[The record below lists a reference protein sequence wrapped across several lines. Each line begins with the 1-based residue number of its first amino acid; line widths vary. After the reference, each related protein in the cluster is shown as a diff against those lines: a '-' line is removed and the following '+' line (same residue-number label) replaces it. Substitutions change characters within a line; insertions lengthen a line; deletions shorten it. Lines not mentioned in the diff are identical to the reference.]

1 VLLLEPQET
10 AYDWH
15 FQIAGI
21 PVRVHPGFWLLA
33 LMLFAREG
41 MSELLVGTLA
51 VLVSLLVHELGHAL
65 TMQYF
70 GERAR
75 VVLYMMGGLA
85 IPQSSAW
92 SLGYQRRAY
101 NAWAQVLISAAG
113 PGAGFL
119 LAGAAIALVLAGGGQ
134 VSYFLVGHVLPVVDV
149 DLPGR
154 LQESP
159 YAQMFVTQLLWFT
172 IFWGFVNLVP
182 VFPLDGGQ
190 IARELL
196 VRQDPWQG
204 THRALWLSVAA
215 GVVMAAFGWFVMH
228 DAYIAILFGLLAV
241 SNLQALQQSGGGG
254 W

>member
-1 VLLLEPQET
+1 MLLLEPQET

-33 LMLFAREG
+33 LMLFARAG

-85 IPQSSAW
+85 IPESSVW
-92 SLGYQRRAY
+92 NLGNQRGKRG
-101 NAWAQVLISAAG
+101 AWAQVLISAAG

-119 LAGAAIALVLAGGGQ
+119 LAGAVLVLVLVGGGR
-134 VSYFLVGHVLPVVDV
+134 VEISLLRNVIPVADV
-149 DLPGR
+149 DLPGHSTR
-154 LQESP
+154 ARTPACLSTICCGSRFSGAASISCRCSRWTAGRSLGSCWSARTRGTGRSAHCGCPWSP
-159 YAQMFVTQLLWFT
+159 VW
-172 IFWGFVNLVP
+172 
-182 VFPLDGGQ
+182 
-190 IARELL
+190 
-196 VRQDPWQG
+196 
-204 THRALWLSVAA
+204 
-215 GVVMAAFGWFVMH
+215 
-228 DAYIAILFGLLAV
+228 
-241 SNLQALQQSGGGG
+241 
-254 W
+254 